1 VRVMAH
7 RPLDVIIDTD
17 PGIDDA
23 CALLAALASPRLRV
37 RAVIAT
43 GGNISAR
50 QAAQNVRR
58 VLAVARPAEM
68 PLVGLGLDPPGE
80 GLDAKHIHGP
90 DGLAEAPGEPAK
102 VPVGEP
108 SEVVARVLRESRQ
121 SVALLA
127 LAPLTTVRWLFEQV
141 PDFRARVARVVVM
154 GGAVGVPGNVTSVAE
169 FNFWRDPESA
179 VAILRM
185 GLPLRL
191 VPLDVT
197 GRWEVSAD
205 DLRRRLTGR
214 SRRRQFLRRL
224 LRYAVRTHGRL
235 LKRGALLH
243 DAVALA
249 ALLRPGL
256 FRWRP
261 MHLDVEARGILTRGM
276 LVAEGR
282 AHVHRRPNAKVAMGL
297 RRGALEDFLWGLLR

>member
-1 VRVMAH
+1 MAR

-43 GGNISAR
+43 GGNVAAR
-50 QAAQNVRR
+50 QTAENVRR

-68 PLVGLGLDPPGE
+68 PLMGLGLDPPGE
-80 GLDAKHIHGP
+80 GLDAKHVHGP
-90 DGLAEAPGEPAK
+90 DGLAEAPVEPAE
-102 VPVGEP
+102 VTVQGAG
-108 SEVVARVLRESRQ
+108 EVVGQVLKKDRGR
-121 SVALLA
+121 VALLA
-127 LAPLTTVRWLFEQV
+127 LAPLTTVRWLLEQV
-141 PDFRARVARVVVM
+141 PDSRARVAQVVVM
-154 GGAVGVPGNVTSVAE
+154 GGAVGVPGNVSSMAE
-169 FNFWRDPESA
+169 FNFWRDPEA
-179 VAILRM
+179 AAAILRM

-197 GRWEVSAD
+197 GRWEVTAD
-205 DLRRRLTGR
+205 GLRQRLTGR
-214 SRRRQFLRRL
+214 SRRQRFLRHL

-235 LKRGALLH
+235 LKRGALIH

-256 FRWRP
+256 FRWRA
-261 MHLDVEARGILTRGM
+261 MHLDVETRGILTRGM
-276 LVAEGR
+276 VVADGR
-282 AHVHRRPNAKVAMGL
+282 PHVTRPPNASVAVGV
-297 RRGALEDFLWGLLR
+297 RTKALDGFLWGLLQ